1 MSCKGYRVESDWG
14 YDYDCEYPHAEFG
27 CEDCMWGPYPDQFS
41 MDPETG
47 ERVSLKKWEKFI
59 LHAPKDNK
67 DELIADELIPGFFLD

>member
-1 MSCKGYRVESDWG
+1 MSCKGYSDG
-14 YDYDCEYPHAEFG
+14 EDFDCEYEFAGDFG
-27 CEDCMWGPYPDQFS
+27 CEDCMWGPHPDQFS

-47 ERVSLKKWEKFI
+47 KRVSLKKWEKFI